1 MPASL
6 IYTTVYFLLSLVLGS
21 AFTSCFEHDFLRRK
35 KKRKRERE
43 RVAEREEKEED
54 EGKRIKK
61 RRPLVPI
68 FTPADSRMLAGTSF
82 TWLTTSRVSTFYLS
96 IFNFKSILS
105 KIDPDL

>member
-43 RVAEREEKEED
+43 AEREEKEED